1 MSVTEKIADFIVKTD
16 LAKMP
21 GQVIGITKKAML
33 DTIGVALA
41 GSVDP
46 AGKTITA
53 FVEKLGSKPVAGVIG
68 GKVRT
73 SSLLAALA
81 NGTISH
87 TLDYDDAGAYTQG
100 HPSVVLIPVLLALA
114 EELGASG
121 KEIIEAYV
129 LGVEAWS
136 KVSRAMPMLHLRG
149 WHPTAV
155 LGTIGAAA
163 AAAKLLK
170 LNVKQTTNALGLACS
185 GAAGLGQNFGT
196 MTKPFHAGN
205 AARSGIMAALLAKE
219 GFTAAKDIMEGDM
232 GFPAAFYGESPA
244 NISKMAENLGDP
256 FALVSRGI
264 NVKRYPSC
272 AGTHRP
278 IDALLHLIDSY
289 DIKPEEVVAVDCRV
303 SPRAKKIL
311 LYDNPNTGFEGKFS
325 IQFVMAAAI
334 QDRKIELAQFTDEY
348 VNSPATKGLMRKVS
362 LRIHPDWAEGKDTDA
377 RPDIVAIRLVD
388 GREYYYGVALAKGH
402 EKVPLTDEE
411 FLAKY
416 CECAKLVLG
425 DKEIE
430 RCLELINKLEEL
442 KDISGLMDILVFP
455 R

>member
-1 MSVTEKIADFIVKTD
+1 
-16 LAKMP
+16 
-21 GQVIGITKKAML
+21 
-33 DTIGVALA
+33 
-41 GSVDP
+41 
-46 AGKTITA
+46 
-53 FVEKLGSKPVAGVIG
+53 
-68 GKVRT
+68 
-73 SSLLAALA
+73 
-81 NGTISH
+81 
-87 TLDYDDAGAYTQG
+87 
-100 HPSVVLIPVLLALA
+100 
-114 EELGASG
+114 
-121 KEIIEAYV
+121 
-129 LGVEAWS
+129 
-136 KVSRAMPMLHLRG
+136 MPMLHLRG

-155 LGTIGAAA
+155 LGTFGAAA

-170 LNVKQTTNALGLACS
+170 LDIQQTTNALGLAYS
-185 GAAGLGQNFGT
+185 EAAGLGQNFGT

-205 AARSGIMAALLAKE
+205 AARSGIVAALLAKQ

-232 GFPAAFYGESPA
+232 GFPAAFYGERPA
-244 NISKMAENLGDP
+244 NISKMAENLGAP
-256 FALVSRGI
+256 FVIISRGI

-289 DIKPEEVVAVDCRV
+289 DIKPEEVEAVDCRV

-311 LYDNPNTGFEGKFS
+311 LYDNPNTGLEGKFS

-348 VNSPATKGLMRKVS
+348 VNSPAIKGLMRKVS

-388 GREYYYGVALAKGH
+388 GREYSYGVALAKGH

-416 CECAKLVLG
+416 RDCAKLVLG
-425 DKEIE
+425 DREIE

-442 KDISGLMDILVFP
+442 EDISELMDILVFP